1 MEKDNLTLKFLT
13 DLFQTKKEKQI
24 IENIFKDLNEQ
35 EIIDIMLV
43 KKRESKND

>member
-13 DLFQTKKEKQI
+13 DLFQTKAEKQI
-24 IENIFKDLNEQ
+24 IENIFKGLDAQ

-43 KKRESKND
+43 KKSQKND